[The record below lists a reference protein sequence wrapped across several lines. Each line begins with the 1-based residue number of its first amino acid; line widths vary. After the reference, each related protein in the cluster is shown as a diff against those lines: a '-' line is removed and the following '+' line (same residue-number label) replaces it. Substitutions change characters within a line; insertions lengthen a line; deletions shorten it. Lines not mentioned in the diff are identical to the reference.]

1 MKKLMITTLLVTTL
15 GLSYSV
21 LADQNTKTMP
31 TEENTPSAVTK
42 DYMKAMD
49 DMHKP
54 MMDGI
59 MDSEPDVA
67 FVKGM
72 IAHHQGAVD
81 MAKIELKYGKDVRL
95 RKLAKTI
102 REDQEKE
109 ILFMKH
115 WLNSYENS
123 SLTVDK

>member
-15 GLSYSV
+15 GLSDSV
-21 LADQNTKTMP
+21 LASQTTMTMP
-31 TEENTPSAVTK
+31 VAENTPTVVTK
-42 DYMKAMD
+42 EYMKVMD

-59 MDSEPDVA
+59 MDAEPDVA

-81 MAKIELKYGKDVRL
+81 MAKIELKYGKDVKL
-95 RKLAKTI
+95 RKLAKAI
-102 REDQEKE
+102 IEDQEKE

-115 WLNSYENS
+115 WLNNYENS
-123 SLTVDK
+123 SLTIDK

>member
-42 DYMKAMD
+42 EYMKAMD